1 MPSDLTIA
9 ASVGAVAPAFRLGVL
24 GGMGPLATVD
34 FMHKLVL
41 ATPARIDQEH
51 VPAVV
56 WNVPQIAD
64 RQQAI
69 AGTGPSPLPQ
79 LLEGVAQLNRAG
91 ATLIVIPCNTV
102 HHWIE
107 PLRAASAVPFLHI
120 VDATLEAL
128 VRSGAGAGLSFSV
141 NAAVVADRAV
151 AGPSSSDD
159 VDAQP
164 TEAAGPTRIGL
175 IATQGA
181 LQTRLYQDR
190 LVQHGYE
197 VLENTVEEL
206 DTLFTPGC
214 YAIKRNALDDGALL
228 LEAAAQALVDR
239 GAQRLVLACT
249 EVPLAL
255 AHGRSALLAHSV
267 DPNQALAEA
276 VAARWLALR
285 EA

>member
-51 VPAVV
+51 VPVVV

-107 PLRAASAVPFLHI
+107 PLRAASAAPFLHI

-128 VRSGAGAGLSFSV
+128 VRSGVGVGQPSAETEDVGTSRADT
-141 NAAVVADRAV
+141 AVV
-151 AGPSSSDD
+151 
-159 VDAQP
+159 
-164 TEAAGPTRIGL
+164 PTRIGL
-175 IATQGA
+175 IATKGA

-190 LVQHGYE
+190 LAQHGYD
-197 VLENTVEEL
+197 VLENTAEEL
-206 DTLFTPGC
+206 DALFTPGC
-214 YAIKRNALDDGALL
+214 YAIKRNALDDGAAL

-255 AHGRSALLAHSV
+255 AHGRSALLARSV

-276 VAARWLALR
+276 VAARWLAVR